1 MQYDTIVSQAT
12 PAGFSAIAI
21 VRLSGPNSLQ
31 IAKKLSK
38 TKLNLSHGKPKVCPV
53 FIKGENLDQAVFI
66 AYLSPKSYTGEN
78 IVEIFPHGNIHIC
91 EAIITECLTLGSR
104 LAEPGEYTKRAFLN
118 GKVNLLEAESVA
130 QLISAKSVEAIKQ
143 QTRNLTGGLTKK
155 ITNIKEGVLF
165 CLSHLE
171 YEMDVS
177 EGFLIDTETIS
188 DVKNKLEKC
197 IEETSSLN
205 KTFKTGVAFTK
216 GIKITIVGKPNVGKS
231 TLGNKILGLEK
242 SITSN
247 TPGTTRDLVSTE
259 TILGG
264 VPVTIVDTAGIH
276 KTQNPVEA
284 EGIKRSFDEIKNSD
298 LVLSVFCHGLE
309 PIDNKELVG
318 SILVYNKEDLS
329 PYKGKNKNVFSV
341 SATKGTGVNNLINHI
356 QKKILGVNQNAAE
369 PLITTLRQKKVLKE
383 VGACLSRAQNLFSKN
398 HQELDLLAYELR
410 SAIEKIDL
418 FTGKTTTNDILERVF
433 STFCVGK

>member
-12 PAGFSAIAI
+12 PVGFSAIAI
-21 VRLSGPNSLQ
+21 IRLSGPSSLQ
-31 IAKKLSK
+31 IAKRLSK
-38 TKLNLSHGKPKVCPV
+38 TKYNLSHAKPKVCPV
-53 FIKGENLDQAVFI
+53 FIKGENVDQAVFI

-91 EAIITECLTLGSR
+91 EAIITECLVLGSR

-118 GKVNLLEAESVA
+118 GKINLLQAESVA

-155 ITNIKEGVLF
+155 IRNIKESVLF

-177 EGFLIDTETIS
+177 EGFLVNTETIS
-188 DVKNKLEKC
+188 EIKNKLEKC

-205 KTFKTGVAFTK
+205 KTFKTGAAFTK
-216 GIKITIVGKPNVGKS
+216 GIKITLVGKPNVGKS

-276 KTQNPVEA
+276 KTKNPVET
-284 EGIKRSFDEIKNSD
+284 EGVKRSFDEIKNAD
-298 LVLSVFCHGLE
+298 LVLSIFCHDLE
-309 PIDNKELVG
+309 PVDIKELRG
-318 SILVYNKEDLS
+318 SVLVYNKEDVS

-341 SATKGTGVNNLINHI
+341 SAIKGTGVDSLINHI
-356 QKKILGVNQNAAE
+356 QKKILGLNRNAAE
-369 PLITTLRQKKVLKE
+369 PLITTLRQKKALKE
-383 VGACLSRAQNLFSKN
+383 VEACLTRAQDLFRKN

-410 SAIEKIDL
+410 STIDNIDL

-433 STFCVGK
+433 SSFCVGK